1 MILTLIF
8 NDSIILLYKK
18 DTNLFICLAQ
28 QNDQFCYN
36 LRYIFK
42 LNQCTG

>member
-18 DTNLFICLAQ
+18 DTNLFIWLNKTINFAIIW
-28 QNDQFCYN
+28 D
-36 LRYIFK
+36 IF
-42 LNQCTG
+42 LN